1 MEILYRDDAPLS
13 AAAFVEL
20 YRSCSLGVRRPLD
33 DPESVS
39 AMMRHGSLMVTAW
52 DGELIVGIARTLT
65 DFAYVGYLADL
76 AVRETH
82 QKRGIGVGL
91 IDETRRRM
99 GLRCA
104 VNLGRSAGRPANITA
119 TSGST
124 TNRMHGYSAREPRAT
139 PRRSTVEALSSVI
152 MAENGGVL
160 RKRNKLIPGQPACDR
175 IPRLGEEEFS
185 KCKRHPSAKPSGGS
199 ATPG

>member
-76 AVRETH
+76 AVRETIRSAVSASGSST
-82 QKRGIGVGL
+82 KRAGEWACV
-91 IDETRRRM
+91 RSY
-99 GLRCA
+99 
-104 VNLGRSAGRPANITA
+104 LGRSAGRPRILRPHRVRPRTA
-119 TSGST
+119 CMDTPPGS
-124 TNRMHGYSAREPRAT
+124 RA
-139 PRRSTVEALSSVI
+139 PRR
-152 MAENGGVL
+152 GG
-160 RKRNKLIPGQPACDR
+160 
-175 IPRLGEEEFS
+175 PRL
-185 KCKRHPSAKPSGGS
+185 KRYPRS
-199 ATPG
+199 